1 MKVDRV
7 LVLLLLRFFKACT
20 RLVDQLHNSADIVN
34 INMQSNFCF
43 RFAENGKA
51 VVWVILLYQVQTT
64 TERKR
69 GYLGSF
75 VCIDCDVPFE
85 HDLLSYYLY
94 LLACNLNI

>member
-1 MKVDRV
+1 
-7 LVLLLLRFFKACT
+7 
-20 RLVDQLHNSADIVN
+20 
-34 INMQSNFCF
+34 MQSNLCF
-43 RFAENGKA
+43 RLAENGKA

-94 LLACNLNI
+94 LLACHLSI